1 MAIKVVLNRFSK
13 LWRYIITFDVIK
25 SLYWYTKLHLP
36 RAASFHVYPHSIVDI
51 HKDAKCKIA
60 KGEFAVNASWFVGG
74 GRRYISEL
82 RLAAGAKM
90 IVNGDFALYQ
100 GASIFVDKDATL
112 IIGERS
118 FLNTDSTLNCFQ
130 HIEIGDDCM
139 ISDHVRI
146 ADSNSHTIVGGGR
159 VKAPIVIKN
168 HVWICKNVIILKG
181 VTIGEG
187 AIVAA
192 GAVVTKDV
200 PPHTI
205 VAGNP
210 ARVIRENVEWK

>member
-1 MAIKVVLNRFSK
+1 MAVNGLNKFRK
-13 LWRYIITFDVIK
+13 LWRYITTFDAIK
-25 SLYWYTKLHLP
+25 SLYWYTKLHLS

-51 HKDAKCKIA
+51 HKDAKVEIA
-60 KGEFAVNASWFVGG
+60 QGEFAVNASWFGG
-74 GRRYISEL
+74 GSRRYISEL
-82 RLAAGAKM
+82 RLAAGARM
-90 IVNGDFALYQ
+90 IVKGDFALYQ

-118 FLNTDSTLNCFQ
+118 FLNTNSTLNCFY
-130 HIEIGDDCM
+130 HIEIGDDCA
-139 ISDHVRI
+139 ISDNVCI
-146 ADSNSHTIVGGGR
+146 ADSDSHVIVGQEER
-159 VKAPIVIKN
+159 VNQPIMIKN
-168 HVWICKNVIILKG
+168 HVWIGKNVTILKG
-181 VTIGEG
+181 VTIGDG

-192 GAVVTKDV
+192 GSVVTKDV